1 VQVVQ
6 MEENVKDFGITYFGM
21 EDKRQGIVHI
31 IGPEQGFTFRHRQLP
46 DNFKTISKI
55 YIFTKTDKTR
65 VALNKTSSLHR
76 RRVCS
81 GSDDG

>member
-1 VQVVQ
+1 MLVRVRRKQSSPPNAGESARVSPPRDA
-6 MEENVKDFGITYFGM
+6 ECAA
-21 EDKRQGIVHI
+21 
-31 IGPEQGFTFRHRQLP
+31 RQLP